1 MGNQINI
8 CKGSMVVI
16 KDSKKD
22 GLYHL
27 VGETMTR
34 NIAMAK
40 APEDQKALLWHRRL
54 RHISNKS
61 LLIIHQ

>member
-1 MGNQINI
+1 
-8 CKGSMVVI
+8 MVVI